1 MKPLKLEVNIWCS
14 ACSER
19 EGRSPHAN
27 QPYHH
32 HHQAS
37 FTHQKHRGAWRNL
50 RMGNSTCNYLK
61 CLTVKFCAWKN
72 ERPARFLAFQVSCIS
87 KRAQMT
93 SKHSFWVLWNF
104 ISSTTFYAKHCG
116 LSQPVAQ
123 CWLWFSG
130 THRINSTP
138 HSLWGELK
146 ASLSPMGFGWVWLNS
161 AVVVSSWARKWHYVL
176 RKTTINCQ
184 GQ

>member
-1 MKPLKLEVNIWCS
+1 MFAVQPAVRGREDPPMLTNRTTTTTKRPSHIKSTEERGGTQEWETPLVTN
-14 ACSER
+14 
-19 EGRSPHAN
+19 
-27 QPYHH
+27 
-32 HHQAS
+32 
-37 FTHQKHRGAWRNL
+37 
-50 RMGNSTCNYLK
+50 LK

-72 ERPARFLAFQVSCIS
+72 ERPACFLSFQVSCIT

-93 SKHSFWVLWNF
+93 SKHSSWVLWNF

-123 CWLWFSG
+123 RWLWFSG

-146 ASLSPMGFGWVWLNS
+146 ASLSPTGFGWVWLNS